1 MVLFIF
7 SVFILNSNAQEQD
20 EDVIDIDSSIV
31 ILNAVVTTKTGNTVF
46 GLKLE
51 DFLLLEDGVKQDID
65 FADSEK
71 TPFATAILLDV
82 SGSMLHRISLAR
94 SAAIQ
99 FLQGIRPQDNVAIYS
114 FDTKVK
120 LVQDFSNSRDLRSAF
135 FDLKADGNTALYDAV
150 YEAADA
156 LSKRPEKRRAIVVL
170 SDGADTRSG
179 RSAKNA
185 LKAAQ
190 AANATIYTV
199 DMSDEKSNY
208 QERRLNQSVLKN
220 FSEETGGIFV
230 KTPGGFELR
239 DAFQKI
245 VEELGLLY
253 TIGYHSKNETK
264 DGKFRK
270 IKLTTNVKEAETR
283 TREGYYAVRD

>member
-1 MVLFIF
+1 MLPPVA
-7 SVFILNSNAQEQD
+7 AQD
-20 EDVIDIDSSIV
+20 AGDDDVIDVDSSIV
-31 ILNAVVTTKTGNTVF
+31 ILNAIVTTKTGNTVF
-46 GLKLE
+46 GLNLE
-51 DFLLLEDGVKQDID
+51 DFVLFEDGVRQEID

-82 SGSMLHRISLAR
+82 SGSMQYRVSLAR

-114 FDTKVK
+114 FDTKVE

-135 FDLKADGNTALYDAV
+135 YDLKADGNTALYDAV

-170 SDGADTRSG
+170 SDGGDTRSK
-179 RSAKNA
+179 RSSKSA

-208 QERRLNQSVLKN
+208 SERRMNQSVLKN
-220 FSEETGGIFV
+220 FADETGGIFV

-239 DAFQKI
+239 DAFKNI

-253 TIGYHSKNETK
+253 TIGYHSNNEKK

-270 IKLTTNVKEAETR
+270 INLSANSKESETR
-283 TREGYYAVRD
+283 TRKGYYAGRD